1 MRERLLLSL
10 LLASACA
17 THYAYTF
24 HDADP
29 GAQLATA
36 PNQPDQ
42 VADADLAA
50 ELVVDADA
58 GALSLA
64 LTNKTDQVLQVDWAN
79 IALTAPD
86 GTVATLRPDAD
97 LGWLQPS
104 ARTTARLVPF
114 ALPRTGSAAAA
125 NDNQTFRIAV
135 PAIVRREPKLYRYN
149 LVAHV
154 RAL

>member
-1 MRERLLLSL
+1 MRHVFPL

-17 THYAYTF
+17 THYAYSFTANSSD
-24 HDADP
+24 HAP
-29 GAQLATA
+29 GSPGQT
-36 PNQPDQ
+36 
-42 VADADLAA
+42 ADADLAA
-50 ELVVDADA
+50 DLVVDPDA
-58 GALSLA
+58 GALSLT
-64 LTNKTDQVLQVDWAN
+64 LTNQTDQVLQVEWRD
-79 IALTAPD
+79 ITLTAPD

-104 ARTTARLVPF
+104 ARVAARLVPV

-125 NDNQTFRIAV
+125 NDQQTFRLAV